1 MLSTQPK
8 FLKGGIVLLDPESGS
23 VTRTLPLLINPAKL
37 NRDFAPQSMGEE
49 SGRSAPLRLT
59 GPAVET
65 ITLEAK
71 LEVADALA
79 RGDATAIEEGVRPHL
94 ATLQMLV
101 TPTSAQI
108 ERNAALAASGALEIV
123 PMDQPLSLFV
133 WGPGNILPFRLTA
146 LSFIEEFFNTRLFP
160 LSAVVNMTLRVLSVN
175 DLGVSSRGGAI
186 YLSYLK
192 AIEAS
197 AARVPDGQSSRLG
210 VEGAL

>member
-8 FLKGGIVLLDPESGS
+8 FLKGGIILIDADSGN

-79 RGDATAIEEGVRPHL
+79 RGDKLALEQGVRPYL

-101 TPTSAQI
+101 TPTSEQI
-108 ERNAALAASGALEIV
+108 ERNAALAATGALEIV

-133 WGPGNILPFRLTA
+133 WGPGNILPMRVTA
-146 LSFIEEFFNTRLFP
+146 LSFIEEFFNSRLFP
-160 LSAVVNMTLRVLSVN
+160 LSAMVNMTLRVLSVN

-186 YLSYLK
+186 YLAYLK

-197 AARVPDGQSSRLG
+197 AARVPDGQASRLG